1 MPSKLTASRLWLTT
15 CLLLFA
21 TFAFSQTKTITG
33 KILAAKDKAP
43 IGGATVA
50 VKGTQVATQT
60 GADGEFTINASA
72 NSTLV
77 VSFVGYEPKEVPVG
91 TSATVNVELAETS
104 ASLNEV
110 VITGYSAQKKKD
122 LTGAVS
128 VVNVEQMNKQP
139 TASIADQMQGQA
151 AGVTILG
158 SGSPGE
164 PPQFRIRGFN
174 TFGNNAPLFVI
185 DGVPTGNITDI
196 NPNDIASLQVLKD
209 AGAASIYGARA
220 SNGVVIITTKKGKG
234 KVKVSYS
241 GYVGFQQPAQGNVW
255 NLGTPQEQ
263 ADLRKLAIKNS
274 AARAGQAPN
283 YADALYGN
291 GPIAVLPDYILPVG
305 AKEGSPEVDPAKYL
319 VNPNYT
325 TSAEYSSF
333 YRITRANKSGTD
345 WYHEIFKN
353 APITSHDINV
363 AGGSE
368 QGNYLL
374 SFNYF
379 NQEGTL
385 INTYNKRYTIRAN
398 TQYNISKSIRVGEN
412 LAASIIDNP
421 RIAILDEGNAVS
433 MSYRQQ
439 PIIPV
444 YDIAGNY
451 AGTFGSGG
459 LGQATNP
466 VAARQRTANNKGLG
480 NRLFGNV
487 FAEADLFRHF
497 TLRSSFGGE
506 YYSYRSRGF
515 NYPTYENQENG
526 QTNSYNEGMGSGFN
540 WTWTNTLTYT
550 QEFGDHSLKV
560 VAGTEAYE
568 AQGSDMSASARDY
581 FSFDPNFTNLST
593 GAAVNG
599 TPGSSRYS
607 ESLYSLIGRLD
618 YSFRGKY
625 LLGATVRRD
634 GSSKFASANRFGV
647 FPAFSAGWR
656 LSDEAFMK
664 NIAWLTDFKLRG
676 SWGIMGNQLNL
687 SSDNAFT
694 TFRADK
700 NSSFY
705 DLTGS
710 SNGLLEGFRQ
720 GRYGNA
726 DAKWEKDVA
735 WNIGFDAS
743 INNGMFEVTADYYV
757 KSIDDLLFNPSLPG
771 TAGAA
776 AAPFV
781 NIASM
786 KTAGFD
792 LSAGAHLDV
801 TKDFKLDLNAT
812 FTTYKNEIRGISDGI
827 EYFDR
832 QSRRFNGSNII
843 RNAVGQPIS
852 SFFGYDIVGFWNTQA
867 EIDAANEVARKATNN
882 PTAIFQTDAAVGRW
896 RYNDFGKGIV
906 TADSRTFLGNPNPDF
921 SYGLNVGASF
931 KNFDFSIFFY
941 GVYGNEL
948 WNQVKWWTDF
958 YPSFPGGKSKT
969 ALYDSWRPDHMNAK
983 VPIVE
988 NVSFQSTSNVPN
1000 SYYVEKGSYLRA
1012 KNAQIGYTLNP
1023 DLLKRFGV
1031 SRVRA
1036 YVQAANLFTI
1046 TKYSGIDP
1054 EIGGGPDQF
1063 GIDEGAYPTQRQ
1075 FLFGLNVTF

>member
-21 TFAFSQTKTITG
+21 TLAFSQTKTITG
-33 KILAAKDKAP
+33 KVLTAKDKTP

-60 GADGEFTINASA
+60 GADGGFSISASN

-77 VSFVGYEPKEVPVG
+77 VSFVGYEPFEVAVG
-91 TSATVNVELAETS
+91 GASTVNVELKETT

-110 VITGYSAQKKKD
+110 VITGYAAQRKKD

-185 DGVPTGNITDI
+185 DGVPTSNITDI

-209 AGAASIYGARA
+209 AGAASIYGSRA

-234 KVKVSYS
+234 KVKISYS
-241 GYVGFQQPAQGNVW
+241 GYYGFQEPKKGNVW
-255 NLGTPQEQ
+255 NMLNPQEQ
-263 ADLRKLAIKNS
+263 GDFKKLAIKNS
-274 AARAGQAPN
+274 AERIGAVPD
-283 YADALYGN
+283 YSDALYGN
-291 GPIAVLPDYILPVG
+291 GATAVLPDYILPVG
-305 AKEGSPEVDPAKYL
+305 AKEGSPDVDPSKYN

-325 TSAEYSSF
+325 SSAEYNSF

-345 WYHEIFKN
+345 WYHEIFN
-353 APITSHDINV
+353 SAPITSHDINV

-385 INTYNKRYTIRAN
+385 LNTYNKRYTLRAN
-398 TQYNISKSIRVGEN
+398 TQYNITKSIRIGEN

-433 MSYRQQ
+433 MSYRQH

-444 YDIAGNY
+444 YDIMGNY
-451 AGTFGSGG
+451 AGTFGPGG

-466 VAARQRTANNKGLG
+466 VAARKRTSNNKGLG
-480 NRLFGNV
+480 NRIFGNI
-487 FAEADLFRHF
+487 FAEVDLFKHF
-497 TLRSSFGGE
+497 TVRSSFGGE

-515 NYPTYENQENG
+515 NYPTYENAENG
-526 QTNSYNEGMGSGFN
+526 QTNSYNESMGSGFN
-540 WTWTNTLTYT
+540 WTWTNTVTYS
-550 QEFGDHSLKV
+550 QEFGEHNIKV
-560 VAGTEAYE
+560 VAGSEAYE
-568 AQGSDMSASARDY
+568 ASGSDMSAASRDY
-581 FSFDPNFTNLST
+581 FSFDPNFTNLTT
-593 GAAVNG
+593 GA
-599 TPGSSRYS
+599 TLLSHGSSRYN

-618 YSFRGKY
+618 YSFMGRY

-634 GSSKFASANRFGV
+634 GSSKFSSANRYGV

-656 LSDEAFMK
+656 ISDETFMK
-664 NIAWLTDFKLRG
+664 EISWLTDLKLRG

-687 SSDNAFT
+687 SADNAFT

-705 DLTGS
+705 DVNGT
-710 SNGLLEGFRQ
+710 SNSLLEGFRQ

-735 WNIGFDAS
+735 WNVGFDAV
-743 INNGMFEVTADYYV
+743 IKNGLIEITADYYV

-776 AAPFV
+776 DAPFV

-786 KTAGFD
+786 KTSGFD
-792 LSAGAHLDV
+792 MSVGGHVDLTSDL
-801 TKDFKLDLNAT
+801 KLDINAT

-852 SFFGYDIVGFWNTQA
+852 SFFGYDIVGFWNSQA
-867 EIDAANEVARKATNN
+867 EIDAANEQARKVTNN
-882 PTAIFQTDAAVGRW
+882 PAAVFQTDAAVGRW
-896 RYNDFGKGIV
+896 RYNDFGAGIV
-906 TADSRTFLGNPNPDF
+906 TADSRAFLGNPNPDF
-921 SYGLNVGASF
+921 SYGLNIGLSF
-931 KNFDFSIFFY
+931 KSFDFSIFLY
-941 GVYGNEL
+941 GVQGNEL

-958 YPSFPGGKSKT
+958 YPSFAGGKSKT

-983 VPIVE
+983 LPMAE
-988 NVSFQSTSNVPN
+988 TQSYFSTSNVPN
-1000 SYYVEKGSYLRA
+1000 SYYVESGSYLRA

-1031 SRVRA
+1031 SRLRA
-1036 YVQAANLFTI
+1036 YIQAANLFTI
-1046 TKYSGIDP
+1046 TRYSGIDP

-1075 FLFGLNVTF
+1075 FLIGLNVTF